1 MAANTDWTMD
11 GMNDPLLL
19 QEKLLDR
26 FEEETGTVIV
36 DPNNTPSL
44 LMEAFASTTAGLVRK
59 LEDTVRP
66 AIYPARA
73 KEAVELYKHLSDYEY
88 VNVFA
93 TPAQTTLLMTLDK
106 AYVMANA
113 MSYTNDEGVTYYKL
127 IIPKTTI
134 FTIGDHKFGLYYPI
148 EIRCN
153 VTTNRLYIV
162 YDTSEL
168 NPMHALTSNVLEY
181 DIREVEGHD
190 IIYLKIPVY
199 QFQVDVYDDNVVIGS
214 GYKRVVTYNDRFYA
228 IRARASVLQNPGH
241 DENVDDE
248 WAMEEI
254 KLCASGMTYDTD
266 TVTMVF
272 TPDPDALTVTLEIP
286 YIYFSKGLINGEVE
300 VEIYTTEGEINYTL
314 PSIEEQEEL
323 ELCSIDMFNRLV
335 TDDGITPYVDPF
347 RRMPAL
353 SIVPLNSAVVGGT
366 NGMDLE
372 TLRKHVVNGTLH
384 TKTLQTP
391 ADIDAYFESKGYK
404 TTILRDGVT
413 DRIYLVHSSVTNVLD
428 EIISAGTLS
437 TIFDFRPDNLK
448 SFSTITGSDNG
459 HIFTILPSTIYK
471 FDTDKG
477 VVTPLTDNEREDLD
491 ALAPADL
498 VEEYNKSIYTLSPFH
513 LQVDT
518 SSRYPTSITYDMR
531 DTEIK
536 SRQFIGDRDS
546 QEYQLILNSVQME
559 VTKSEKNP
567 LTDKYVFTF
576 NVSSSGL
583 DGVDAI
589 VTQED
594 GSVIKNF
601 RVICGLKNVD
611 GSYFFAEA
619 KWLKKENNSD
629 YFQLSLYSD
638 YRFHQDANEHSVDLT
653 IYGNGIDQTSAF
665 FLTSEMRVMLTING
679 DIGNIKDPDGD
690 GIVTASRGII
700 TDYTNAPCV
709 EGVEDY
715 YALTE
720 YRLAC
725 KFGSVVD
732 ELDQRI
738 NLTYSQME
746 YLKYGYTK
754 FKTLAQP
761 MYKLDSHNELVIEDN
776 HPVKL
781 FDKGYLECLTQT
793 IEETITFNEW
803 TIENYIGCRVSGN
816 PTGMSWTEVP
826 SDPVQKQNG
835 YNKTF
840 TIANAP
846 IVPRFKVKDASDV
859 QGTSTIAIGT
869 YELLDAKN
877 KGGLATYD
885 DVWMEPTAAVTVGSE
900 SKWVNKFFVEDVL
913 QFIKRNK
920 TVVENGTP
928 FDNYKP
934 HKGEFVIENTISR
947 SDWDDE
953 DGSPILGP
961 IDHTLPFCRI
971 WYCYNTKLP
980 MVELARI
987 QNLTMLDTLIANH
1000 GWQVTTEVEDEEN
1013 PSADLLKT
1021 VERYCGFVYRGLM
1034 KEHSPITDTDISQE
1048 FVHFFK
1054 TKTLADGAVVPDL
1067 SYTEYVIRDRYQYF
1081 TNTLP
1086 TASADWKGIV
1096 VKLYTNTNG
1105 VITES
1110 FKICVEEIDDAYSWV
1125 DWAPESNARD
1135 YAWQDHCQKYP
1146 WDCKVWYAVS
1156 SYTLPVPYEY
1166 YFGTYDTRYQSD
1178 KDYYSFTRPSTFTKL
1193 VAGTDYTVGSE
1204 IPTGTVYE
1212 KTVIEVI
1219 YQVSVDSRFDI
1230 DIEEARMYRYLVHS
1244 GNQYDLDEYGN
1255 LQEDPNADSRHIQY
1269 MISMLQ
1275 IDAKHNQVTANSE
1288 DFIASIVKVLRVHF
1302 DNLGNTRNE
1311 MFTNTRLF
1319 FEAFKS
1325 IGYGTFRIGP
1335 DVTENLQLDI
1345 AVKLRLHVSSA
1356 TATDESLRDSIYD
1369 QIVYIIDTKLQQ
1381 GYLNLN
1387 EVANQVMTDLAGTV
1401 LMVDV
1406 LGINGREEIQTLKS
1420 LDESV
1425 RPHLKHSLVLL
1436 NDGNTIDVSRGL
1448 DLEFVVDD

>member
-1 MAANTDWTMD
+1 MANTDWTMD

-19 QEKLLDR
+19 QQKLLNR
-26 FEEETGTVIV
+26 FEEETGTAIV
-36 DPNNTPSL
+36 DPNNTPCL

-113 MSYTNDEGVTYYKL
+113 MSFTDSEGITYYKL

-181 DIREVEGHD
+181 DMREVDGHD

-214 GYKRVVTYNDRFYA
+214 GYKRVITYADRFYA
-228 IRARASVLQNPGH
+228 LRAKASVLQNPGH
-241 DENVDDE
+241 DENVEDE

-272 TPDPDALTVTLEIP
+272 TPDPDTNSVTLEIP
-286 YIYFSKGLINGEVE
+286 YIYFSKGLINGDVE

-353 SIVPLNSAVVGGT
+353 SIVPLNTAVVGGT

-372 TLRKHVVNGTLH
+372 TLRRHVVNGTLH

-391 ADIDAYFESKGYK
+391 ADIDAYFEAQGYK

-448 SFSTITGSDNG
+448 SFSTIVGSDNG
-459 HIFTILPSTIYK
+459 HIYTVLPSTIYK
-471 FDTDKG
+471 FDTNKG
-477 VVTPLTDNEREDLD
+477 VVTPLTDTEREDLN
-491 ALAPADL
+491 ALDPADL

-546 QEYQLILNSVQME
+546 QEYQLILNSVVMAVE
-559 VTKSEKNP
+559 KSEKNP
-567 LTDKYVFTF
+567 LTDKYTFTF

-583 DGVDAI
+583 DDVDAI
-589 VTQED
+589 VVQED
-594 GSVIKNF
+594 GSIVKNF

-611 GSYFFAEA
+611 GSYYFAEA
-619 KWLKKENNSD
+619 KFLRHEDNSD
-629 YFQLSLYSD
+629 YFQLSVYSD
-638 YRFHQDANEHSVDLT
+638 YRFHQDANEHSVELT
-653 IYGNGIDQTSAF
+653 TYGNGISQNSIF
-665 FLTSEMRVMLTING
+665 YLTSEMRVMLTING

-700 TDYTNAPCV
+700 TDYTNAPA
-709 EGVEDY
+709 VEDVEDF

-761 MYKLDSHNELVIEDN
+761 MYLLDSHNELIIRENPDTGKLG
-776 HPVKL
+776 PVPL

-793 IEETITFNEW
+793 IPETVTFNEW
-803 TIENYIGCRVSGN
+803 TIENYIGCKVTGN
-816 PTGMSWTEVP
+816 PTGMSWETVP
-826 SDPVQKQNG
+826 SDLVSKQNG

-840 TIANAP
+840 TLEDAP
-846 IVPRFKVKDASDV
+846 IVPRFKVTDASDV
-859 QGTSTIAIGT
+859 AGTSTIAIGT
-869 YELLDAKN
+869 YELLNAKT
-877 KGGLATYD
+877 KGGLASYN
-885 DVWMEPTAAVTVGSE
+885 DVWMQPTGAVTVGGE
-900 SKWVNKFFVEDVL
+900 TKWVNKFIVEDVL

-920 TVVENGTP
+920 TVVDHVDFESYT
-928 FDNYKP
+928 P
-934 HKGEFVIENTISR
+934 HKGEFVVEINISR
-947 SDWDDE
+947 SYWDD
-953 DGSPILGP
+953 DDDSPIIGP
-961 IDHTLPFCRI
+961 IDPTQTFCRI
-971 WYCYNTKLP
+971 WYCYNVKLP
-980 MVELARI
+980 MAELARI
-987 QNLTMLDTLIANH
+987 QDLLMFDTLVNDQ
-1000 GWQVTTEVEDEEN
+1000 GWRITTQVEDPEH
-1013 PSADLLKT
+1013 PSADLEKC
-1021 VERYCGFVYRGLM
+1021 VERYCGFVYRGMM

-1048 FVHFFK
+1048 FVHFFR
-1054 TKTLADGAVVPDL
+1054 TKTLDDGAVIPDL
-1067 SYTEYVIRDRYQYF
+1067 SYTEYVVRDRFEHF

-1086 TASADWKGIV
+1086 TPSADYAGRV
-1096 VKLYTNTNG
+1096 VRLYTDTSG
-1105 VITES
+1105 VITNS
-1110 FKICVEEIDDAYSWV
+1110 FKICVETSTGVYEWQN
-1125 DWAPESNARD
+1125 WNPESSAKD
-1135 YAWQDHCQKYP
+1135 EAWKNNCEKYP
-1146 WDCKVWYAVS
+1146 WDCEVWYAVTVTNLATNQPAYLGATAAS
-1156 SYTLPVPYEY
+1156 DTPENETLNLI
-1166 YFGTYDTRYQSD
+1166 T
-1178 KDYYSFTRPSTFTKL
+1178 
-1193 VAGTDYTVGSE
+1193 
-1204 IPTGTVYE
+1204 
-1212 KTVIEVI
+1212 
-1219 YQVSVDSRFDI
+1219 VDSKFAI
-1230 DIEEARMYRYLVHS
+1230 DLDEARMYKYLVHS
-1244 GNQYDLDEYGN
+1244 GKQYDLDEYGN

-1275 IDAKHNQVTANSE
+1275 IDAKHNQVTATNE

-1345 AVKLRLHVSSA
+1345 AVSLRLHVTSA
-1356 TATDESLRDSIYD
+1356 TATDDTLRDSIYN

-1420 LDESV
+1420 LDDSV

-1436 NDGNTIDVSRGL
+1436 DDGNTIDVSRGL
-1448 DLEFVVDD
+1448 SLEFVVDD

>member
-1 MAANTDWTMD
+1 MANTDWTMD
-11 GMNDPLLL
+11 GMNDPLVL
-19 QEKLLDR
+19 QQKLLDR
-26 FEEETGTVIV
+26 FEEETGTAIV

-73 KEAVELYKHLSDYEY
+73 KDAVELYKHLSDYEY

-113 MSYTNDEGVTYYKL
+113 MSYTDKEGITYYKL
-127 IIPKTTI
+127 IIPKTTV
-134 FTIGDHKFGLYYPI
+134 FTIGDHYFGLYYPI

-199 QFQVDVYDDNVVIGS
+199 QFRVDVYDDNVVISS
-214 GYKRVVTYNDRFYA
+214 GYKRVVTYQDRFYA
-228 IRARASVLQNPGH
+228 IRARANVLQNPGH
-241 DENVDDE
+241 GENVEDE

-286 YIYFSKGLINGEVE
+286 YIYFSKGLIDGDVE

-323 ELCSIDMFNRLV
+323 ELCSIDMFSRLV

-353 SIVPLNSAVVGGT
+353 SIVPLNTAVVGGT

-391 ADIDAYFESKGYK
+391 ADIDAYFESRGYK

-413 DRIYLVHSSVTNVLD
+413 DRIYLVHSSVTNTLD
-428 EIISAGTLS
+428 EIISAGTLN
-437 TIFDFRPDNLK
+437 TVFDFRPDNLK

-459 HIFTILPSTIYK
+459 HIYTILPSTIYK
-471 FDTDKG
+471 FDTNKG
-477 VVTPLTDNEREDLD
+477 IVTPLTDNEREDLNS
-491 ALAPADL
+491 LAPADL
-498 VEEYNKSIYTLSPFH
+498 VDEYNKSIYTLSPFH

-531 DTEIK
+531 DVEIK

-546 QEYQLILNSVQME
+546 QEYQLILNSVNVKVE
-559 VTKSEKNP
+559 KSEKNP

-583 DGVDAI
+583 DNIDA
-589 VTQED
+589 VVVQED
-594 GSVIKNF
+594 GSVVKNF

-611 GSYFFAEA
+611 GSYYFAEA
-619 KWLKKENNSD
+619 KWLKKEGGAD
-629 YFQLSLYSD
+629 YFQLSVYSD
-638 YRFHQDANEHSVDLT
+638 YRFHQDDNEHSVELT
-653 IYGNGIDQTSAF
+653 TYGNNRVQTSIF
-665 FLTSEMRVMLTING
+665 YLTSEMRVMLTING

-690 GIVTASRGII
+690 GIITTSRGIV

-709 EGVEDY
+709 ENVEDF

-746 YLKYGYTK
+746 YLRYGYTK
-754 FKTLAQP
+754 FKTLPQP
-761 MYKLDSHNELVIEDN
+761 LYEVDAHNELVIVDTGDGP
-776 HPVKL
+776 HPNVL
-781 FDKGYLECLTQT
+781 FPAGMLECMTEFVPETMVLNEYT
-793 IEETITFNEW
+793 INNYVGCPINPQGRQSGCEEYNA
-803 TIENYIGCRVSGN
+803 
-816 PTGMSWTEVP
+816 VP
-826 SDPVQKQNG
+826 EDARDQQNFHNKPVILDQS
-835 YNKTF
+835 
-840 TIANAP
+840 P
-846 IVPRFKVKDASDV
+846 IVPRFRVKDASDV
-859 QGTSTIAIGT
+859 AGISTIAIGT
-869 YELLDAKN
+869 YELIDAKT
-877 KGGLATYD
+877 KGGTASYN
-885 DVWMEPTAAVTVGSE
+885 DVWMAPEAAANNITGAPG
-900 SKWVNKFFVEDVL
+900 WINKFTVEDVL
-913 QFIKRNK
+913 QFIKRNA
-920 TVVENGTP
+920 TIIDHGEMADHTP
-928 FDNYKP
+928 V
-934 HKGEFVIENTISR
+934 KGEFIIERDIGEEE
-947 SDWDDE
+947 WHEDDE
-953 DGSPILGP
+953 SQILGP
-961 IDHTLPFCRI
+961 LNPINAWCRI
-971 WYCYNTKLP
+971 LYCYNTKLP
-980 MVELARI
+980 LAELARV
-987 QNLTMLDTLIANH
+987 QSTEVLDRLVANN
-1000 GWQVTTEVEDEEN
+1000 GWTSVHIDPDSNKEDKTTELY
-1013 PSADLLKT
+1013 S
-1021 VERYCGFVYRGLM
+1021 GFVYRAQM
-1034 KEHSPITDTDISQE
+1034 KEHSPITETDVSQE

-1054 TKTLADGAVVPDL
+1054 TKKLDNGFVVPDL
-1067 SYTEYVIRDRYQYF
+1067 SCTEYVVATDY
-1081 TNTLP
+1081 NTYHITTTSELP
-1086 TASADWKGIV
+1086 EPTESLDGKIV
-1096 VKLYTNTNG
+1096 KAYIDTNG
-1105 VITES
+1105 IIVDRFYQCKQVATRAMAAPTYEW
-1110 FKICVEEIDDAYSWV
+1110 VEWT
-1125 DWAPESNARD
+1125 PESTAKD
-1135 YAWQDHCQKYP
+1135 TAWNNHCLKYP
-1146 WDCKVWYAVS
+1146 WDCEVWYSVSDGKIAVDPKFS
-1156 SYTLPVPYEY
+1156 
-1166 YFGTYDTRYQSD
+1166 
-1178 KDYYSFTRPSTFTKL
+1178 
-1193 VAGTDYTVGSE
+1193 
-1204 IPTGTVYE
+1204 
-1212 KTVIEVI
+1212 
-1219 YQVSVDSRFDI
+1219 I
-1230 DIEEARMYRYLVHS
+1230 DIEESRLYKYLVHS
-1244 GNQYDLDEYGN
+1244 GRQYDLDEYGN
-1255 LQEDPNADSRHIQY
+1255 LQEDTNADSRHIEY
-1269 MISMLQ
+1269 MLSMLQ
-1275 IDAKHNQVTANSE
+1275 IDAKHAKVTASSDE
-1288 DFIASIVKVLRVHF
+1288 FIASIVKVLRVHF

-1325 IGYGTFRIGP
+1325 IGYGVFRIGP

-1345 AVKLRLHVSSA
+1345 EVSLRLHVSAA
-1356 TATDESLRDSIYD
+1356 TAQDEALRSSIKS

-1406 LGINGREEIQTLKS
+1406 LGINGRSDIQTLKS

-1425 RPHLKHSLVLL
+1425 RPHLKHSLTLL
-1436 NDGNTIDVSRGL
+1436 GDGSTIDVTRGL
-1448 DLEFVVDD
+1448 NLEFIVDD